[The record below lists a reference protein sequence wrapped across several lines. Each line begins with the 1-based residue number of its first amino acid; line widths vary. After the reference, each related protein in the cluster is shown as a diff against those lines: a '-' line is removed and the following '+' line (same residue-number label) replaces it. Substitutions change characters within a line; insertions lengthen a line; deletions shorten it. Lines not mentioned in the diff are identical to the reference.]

1 LARILLEFDFSRGR
15 REFLV
20 MLDEI
25 KNEIAYKPGF

>member
-1 LARILLEFDFSRGR
+1 MEFDFSRGR

-25 KNEIAYKPGF
+25 KSEITFKPGF

>member
-1 LARILLEFDFSRGR
+1 MEFDFSRGR

-25 KNEIAYKPGF
+25 KNEVTHRPGF